1 MSIFKNF
8 SGSMPP
14 APLESFLLLS
24 LNCLKLTLPE
34 RNYAWKSDEIW
45 CSFPEK
51 NSDYA
56 PDMKHFAMAY
66 LRSFP
71 SLNVFAYS

>member
-8 SGSMPP
+8 PGSMPP

-34 RNYAWKSDEIW
+34 KTTH
-45 CSFPEK
+45 EK
-51 NSDYA
+51 VA
-56 PDMKHFAMAY
+56 KFGA
-66 LRSFP
+66 P
-71 SLNVFAYS
+71 SLIKNFLNNILAFLYLANIPPDSKSHAPPH